1 LIAGLA
7 PRAIFVCAPLGD
19 DNFEVIGVK
28 ETLFAASQIYR
39 LLGVPNQLQAD
50 YPNAAHDF
58 PDDSREAA
66 YRFIGQVLKH
76 QP

>member
-1 LIAGLA
+1 
-7 PRAIFVCAPLGD
+7 
-19 DNFEVIGVK
+19 
-28 ETLFAASQIYR
+28 
-39 LLGVPNQLQAD
+39 LQAD